1 MADITYYLVKVRE
14 HIESEKGKVKIV
26 TREKLI
32 DAVSF
37 TDVEAKI
44 TKLYEG
50 VTFEWNI
57 ASVSVSKIDEV
68 IE

>member
-1 MADITYYLVKVRE
+1 MSDTTYYLVKVRE

-37 TDVEAKI
+37 TDVEVKI
-44 TKLYEG
+44 TELYKG
-50 VTFEWNI
+50 VTFEWHI
-57 ASVSVSKIDEV
+57 ASVTVSKIDEV